1 MGRSDSGKSLIWALC
16 LLVLDMAVIV
26 HRLALRGGS
35 PMVPQLVADG
45 WAACQVGPGMIMI
58 PTERLDDSGGPG
70 PVAGQPEP
78 SAPSAPGD
86 SGGDVQHAEP
96 QQFRFCGGQVTT
108 QGQ

>member
-45 WAACQVGPGMIMI
+45 WAAGQVGAGMIMI
-58 PTERLDDSGGPG
+58 RRNASTI
-70 PVAGQPEP
+70 A
-78 SAPSAPGD
+78 AA
-86 SGGDVQHAEP
+86 
-96 QQFRFCGGQVTT
+96 
-108 QGQ
+108 QGQWPGSRSRRRRPLRAIRAGMCAAADGRRVMKWPIVWP